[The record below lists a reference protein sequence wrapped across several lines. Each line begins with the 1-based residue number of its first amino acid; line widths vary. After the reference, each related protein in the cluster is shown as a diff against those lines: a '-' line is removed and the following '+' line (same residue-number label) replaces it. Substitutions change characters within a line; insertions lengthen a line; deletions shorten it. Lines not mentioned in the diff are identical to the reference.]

1 MIKILWSDSTW
12 FFDID
17 DTLIDTAGVSISA
30 SEGVRKV
37 FSEEY
42 TEQQAKQVQNNF
54 NDIFQIMMTGY
65 RVKNDDEWQQVAGGK
80 AAFDKIL
87 ENIENHQIRVKQKF
101 GVIKKWSREVLVK
114 LASDKANLNI
124 TPELVR
130 KAADA
135 YWLTLTEQTV
145 VFSHVPE
152 LMQTIKK
159 YNRPIYLLTSS
170 DGRLRMDEGGQ
181 FDYDPQY
188 SETFKRRR
196 IELLRKKGIFFN
208 ALSIGDPEDKPHLD
222 FFLKGLKIAE
232 EDLGYAINTK
242 HAIMVGDSFEGDLQV
257 PKEQIG
263 FGLVVLFQ
271 KDRMKT
277 EIVDEHQ
284 IITGNL
290 SEVVNFLI

>member
-1 MIKILWSDSTW
+1 MIKIFWSDSIW

-30 SEGVRKV
+30 SEGIRKV

-42 TEQQAKQVQNNF
+42 TEKQAKQVQSNF
-54 NDIFQIMMTGY
+54 NNIFQIMMTGY
-65 RVKNDDEWQQVAGGK
+65 RVKNEDEWQRVAGGQ

-124 TPELVR
+124 TPELVC
-130 KAADA
+130 KATDA

-145 VFSHVPE
+145 VFPHVLE

-170 DGRLRMDEGGQ
+170 DGRLRMNEGGQ
-181 FDYDPQY
+181 FDYDPQF
-188 SETFKRRR
+188 SETFKRKR

-208 ALSIGDPEDKPHLD
+208 ALSIGDPEDKPNLD
-222 FFLKGLKIAE
+222 FFLKGLKMAE
-232 EDLGYAINTK
+232 DDLDRPINTE
-242 HAIMVGDSFEGDLQV
+242 HAVMVGDSFEGDLKI
-257 PKEQIG
+257 PKEQMG
-263 FGLVVLFQ
+263 FGLVVLYQ
-271 KDRMKT
+271 KNKMKI